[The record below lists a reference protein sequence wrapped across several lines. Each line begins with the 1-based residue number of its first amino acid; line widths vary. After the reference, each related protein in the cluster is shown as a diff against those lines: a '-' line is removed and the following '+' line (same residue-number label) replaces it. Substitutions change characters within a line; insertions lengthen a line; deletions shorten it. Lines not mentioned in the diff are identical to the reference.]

1 MTLEKMWSLIVAA
14 EANTNGLPHLEF

>member
-14 EANTNGLPHLEF
+14 EANTNGLPYLEF